1 MRDYLGRLSGNLG
14 GNMRECLAEGLT
26 VNENQDTADNLTT
39 YGGILDSRDFRRM
52 RNRFQCFPLVFN
64 WIRDLALVAGSAGVR
79 AREFFEGEHYLR
91 LATAFLGR
99 EAGARAT
106 EGVKR
111 CQRAD
116 KLPGYAAMDLA
127 RRWVSASL
135 VRDKREITPEYLATQ
150 FKHHPALSEYL
161 GIASKVSDFCQV
173 LERKLMS
180 VTMAFPDEINRMPG
194 IHEST
199 FPRVYNARDLTWIYG
214 KGFIYWAFERE
225 APKLEHGVEQ
235 ESRDLMTPLAEPPLT
250 AAGRH
255 DLERKNKKRRR

>member
-1 MRDYLGRLSGNLG
+1 
-14 GNMRECLAEGLT
+14 
-26 VNENQDTADNLTT
+26 
-39 YGGILDSRDFRRM
+39 
-52 RNRFQCFPLVFN
+52 
-64 WIRDLALVAGSAGVR
+64 
-79 AREFFEGEHYLR
+79 
-91 LATAFLGR
+91 
-99 EAGARAT
+99 
-106 EGVKR
+106 
-111 CQRAD
+111 
-116 KLPGYAAMDLA
+116 
-127 RRWVSASL
+127 
-135 VRDKREITPEYLATQ
+135 
-150 FKHHPALSEYL
+150 
-161 GIASKVSDFCQV
+161 
-173 LERKLMS
+173 MS